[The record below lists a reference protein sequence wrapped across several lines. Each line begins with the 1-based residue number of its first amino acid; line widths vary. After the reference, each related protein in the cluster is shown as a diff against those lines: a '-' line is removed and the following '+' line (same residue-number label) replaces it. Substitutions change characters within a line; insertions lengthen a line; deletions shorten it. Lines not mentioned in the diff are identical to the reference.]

1 LNTTTEKTTISHT
14 ALYAIHEQK
23 NAKFVDF
30 YGYKMPLCY
39 PLGAAKEHLHTREK
53 AGLFDV
59 SHMGQLI
66 IAYNEQSINEL
77 EKLIPTDLMN
87 LPVGR
92 QAYSVL
98 LGEQGQILDD
108 LIISRYQDFFYL
120 VVNAG
125 CKNKD
130 INFIN
135 KNLSINNNLT
145 ILEDRSLI
153 ALQGPS
159 TKLILAEI
167 IPQITTMKFMDCKTI
182 SLYGKDC
189 FIARC
194 GYTGED
200 GFEISIPNEIA
211 TKVVAE
217 IKAHNLVEWCG
228 LAARDTLRLEAG
240 LCLYGNDIDETT
252 TLASSKLKWIISK
265 NRRLNGDRPGGFN
278 GSEIILSPDA
288 TLTRVRVGFIAEKK
302 IPIRKGYTII
312 DNNNKEIGIITSGCI
327 SPCLQVPIAMGYI
340 DICKANLG
348 EVVYVN
354 IRKHK
359 IKMKI
364 CQMPFVKKQ
373 YV

>member
-1 LNTTTEKTTISHT
+1 MNTTIEKTNISHT
-14 ALYAIHEQK
+14 ALYAVHK
-23 NAKFVDF
+23 KNNAKFVDF
-30 YGYKMPLCY
+30 YNYKMPLCY
-39 PLGAAKEHLHTREK
+39 PLGAVKEHLHTRAK

-66 IAYNEQSINEL
+66 IACNEQSIKVL
-77 EKLIPTDLMN
+77 EKLIPTDLIN
-87 LPVGR
+87 LPIGR

-108 LIISRYQDFFYL
+108 LIISRYQDFFYI

-135 KNLSINNNLT
+135 KNLSTNNNLT
-145 ILEDRSLI
+145 LLEDRSLF

-159 TKLILAEI
+159 AKLILAEF
-167 IPQITTMKFMDCKTI
+167 IPQITTMKFMDCKAI

-200 GFEISIPNEIA
+200 GFEISVPNEIA
-211 TKVVAE
+211 TKVAAE
-217 IKAHNLVEWCG
+217 IESHSLVEWCG

-252 TLASSKLKWIISK
+252 TLASSNLRWVISK
-265 NRRLNGDRPGGFN
+265 NRRLNGNRPGDFN
-278 GSEIILSPDA
+278 GSKIILSPDVA
-288 TLTRVRVGFIAEKK
+288 PTRVRVGLIAEKK
-302 IPIRKGYTII
+302 IPVRQGYTIV
-312 DNNNKEIGIITSGCI
+312 DNNDNEIGVITSGCI

-340 DICKANLG
+340 DVSKASLN
-348 EVVYVN
+348 EVIYVN

-373 YV
+373 YI

>member
-1 LNTTTEKTTISHT
+1 MNTTINKTIPSNT
-14 ALYAIHEQK
+14 ALYAVHEK
-23 NAKFVDF
+23 NSARFIDF
-30 YGYKMPLCY
+30 FGYRMPLCY
-39 PLGAAKEHLHTREK
+39 SLGAIKEHLHTRTQ

-66 IAYNEQSINEL
+66 ISCTKQSINEL
-77 EKLIPTDLMN
+77 EKLIPTDLIN
-87 LPVGR
+87 LPIGR

-98 LGEQGQILDD
+98 LGTQGQILDD
-108 LIISRYQDFFYL
+108 LIISRYQDFFYII
-120 VVNAG
+120 VNAG

-135 KNLSINNNLT
+135 NNLSASNKLSV
-145 ILEDRSLI
+145 LEDRSLI

-159 TKLILAEI
+159 AKLILAEV
-167 IPQITTMKFMDCKTI
+167 IPQITDMKFMHCKTI
-182 SLYGKDC
+182 SLHGKDC

-200 GFEISIPNEIA
+200 GFEISIPNDIA
-211 TKVVAE
+211 NKVVAE
-217 IKAHNLVEWCG
+217 IEKHSQVEWCG

-252 TLASSKLKWIISK
+252 TLASSKLKWVISK

-278 GSEIILSPDA
+278 GANIILSTDV
-288 TLTRVRVGFIAEKK
+288 LTSRARVGLISDKK
-302 IPIRKGYTII
+302 IPIRKGYII
-312 DNNNKEIGIITSGCI
+312 TDNNDNEIGIITSGCI

-340 DICKANLG
+340 DENYTKLN
-348 EVVYVN
+348 EFVYVN

-359 IKMKI
+359 IKIKI
-364 CQMPFVKKQ
+364 CKMPFVKKQ

>member
-1 LNTTTEKTTISHT
+1 MNTIIEKTTISHT
-14 ALYAIHEQK
+14 ALYAIHEQE

-39 PLGAAKEHLHTREK
+39 PLGAVKEHLHTRAK

-66 IAYNEQSINEL
+66 IPYNEQSINEL
-77 EKLIPTDLMN
+77 EKIIPTDLIN
-87 LPVGR
+87 LPIGR

-108 LIISRYQDFFYL
+108 LIISRYQDFFYI

-145 ILEDRSLI
+145 LLEDRSLI

-159 TKLILAEI
+159 AKLILAEI
-167 IPQITTMKFMDCKTI
+167 IPQITTMKFMDCRAI
-182 SLYGKDC
+182 SLDGKDC
-189 FIARC
+189 FVARC

-217 IKAHNLVEWCG
+217 IANHGLVELCG

-252 TLASSKLKWIISK
+252 TLASSNLKWVISK
-265 NRRLNGDRPGGFN
+265 NRRLNGNRPGGFN
-278 GSEIILSPDA
+278 GSEIILSPSVEPA
-288 TLTRVRVGFIAEKK
+288 RVRVGLIAEKK
-302 IPIRKGYTII
+302 IPVRQGYTIV
-312 DNNNKEIGIITSGCI
+312 DNNDYEIGIITSGCI

-340 DICKANLG
+340 DASQASLN
-348 EVVYVN
+348 EVIYVN
-354 IRKHK
+354 VRKHK

-364 CQMPFVKKQ
+364 CQMPFVTKQ